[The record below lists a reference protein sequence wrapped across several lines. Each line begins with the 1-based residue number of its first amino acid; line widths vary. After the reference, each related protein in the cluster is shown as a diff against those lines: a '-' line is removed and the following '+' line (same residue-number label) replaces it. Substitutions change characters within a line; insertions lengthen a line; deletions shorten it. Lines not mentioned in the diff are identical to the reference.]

1 MNLICNNLQKFVETV
16 DKKEDCHC
24 CQDGRKGLKLR
35 HVTSNQYLHEIA
47 HLILADFNSILE
59 FEDIEV
65 IIWSQAALVA
75 VVKLLAA

>member
-1 MNLICNNLQKFVETV
+1 MTPFI
-16 DKKEDCHC
+16 
-24 CQDGRKGLKLR
+24 
-35 HVTSNQYLHEIA
+35 SNQYLHEIA